1 MFAKTVRRLIQIR
14 FHLCSLLTEG
24 IKDQFLF
31 LEQKESGVFYSM
43 VLQTMATSFGTTF

>member
-24 IKDQFLF
+24 IKDQFI

-43 VLQTMATSFGTTF
+43 VLQNMAASFGTTF